1 MAKVDLDYISSAIED
16 LVAALGIRDH
26 VDYAALTMMLLPDS
40 VGKCVEAVAGQMGLP
55 VRVNLSYVP
64 AGWQPPGSGGSGNA
78 FESSSLAHTTATGRG
93 AEGITAQVCCPAS
106 LPLYG
111 SSKLNGM
118 VIQVKVTENCVA
130 HPQTFVAIIAHELC
144 HILLRSL
151 AHPQSDNE
159 IYTDLAAMV
168 LGFSNVIHEGRKLVS
183 QTHRGNWVETQTT
196 TFGYL
201 DDEQFDFALSRVDA
215 LLTDCRG
222 LKNKVMALSERL
234 LGDCQEGGRM
244 SARFGEALAY
254 LDSHQERRIK
264 KHDAVLLVGFHRPG
278 YTEPTEAALR
288 ECRQVAEEAS
298 RAVRTISSYTQGV
311 VASLRRSLERLTSSS
326 EELAAH
332 LVRLRADCKV
342 VERNI
347 GFLARLRL
355 RKERKKR
362 EASSRKGSPQH

>member
-1 MAKVDLDYISSAIED
+1 
-16 LVAALGIRDH
+16 
-26 VDYAALTMMLLPDS
+26 
-40 VGKCVEAVAGQMGLP
+40 
-55 VRVNLSYVP
+55 LSYVP
-64 AGWQPPGSGGSGNA
+64 AGWQPPGSGGSRNA
-78 FESSSLAHTTATGRG
+78 FESASLAHTTASGHG

-111 SSKLNGM
+111 SSELNGM

-151 AHPQSDNE
+151 AYPESDNE

-168 LGFSNVIHEGRKLVS
+168 LGFSNVIQEGRKLVS
-183 QTHRGNWVETQTT
+183 RTHRGNLVETQTT

-234 LGDCQEGGRM
+234 LGDCREGGQM
-244 SARFGEALAY
+244 LARFGEALAY
-254 LDSHQERRIK
+254 LDCHQERRVK
-264 KHDAVLLVGFHRPG
+264 KCDAVLLVGFHRPG
-278 YTEPTEAALR
+278 YTEPTEATLR
-288 ECRQVAEEAS
+288 ECWQVAEEAS
-298 RAVRTISSYTQGV
+298 RAVHTLSCYTRSAL
-311 VASLRRSLERLTSSS
+311 ASLQHSLERLTSSN

-347 GFLARLRL
+347 GLLARIRL
-355 RKERKKR
+355 RRQQKR
-362 EASSRKGSPQH
+362 SEALSRKESPNTD